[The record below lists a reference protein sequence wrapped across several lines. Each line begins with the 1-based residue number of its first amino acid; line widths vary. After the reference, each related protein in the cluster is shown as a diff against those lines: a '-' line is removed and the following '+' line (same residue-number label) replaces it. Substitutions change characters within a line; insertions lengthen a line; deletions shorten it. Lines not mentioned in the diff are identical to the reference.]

1 MRYAYDLHIHSA
13 LSPCAENDMTP
24 VTVVGQAV
32 LNGLHFV
39 AVSDHNAVGHAPV
52 ALRAGEEFGILA
64 VPAVEVQT
72 NEDIHLLCLFPDL
85 GSLEAFFAEI
95 PVSTRDNR
103 PDLFGDQLLLDE
115 DDNIVGTERR
125 MLLDSAAA
133 SSDEVFDLAAKH
145 GGAAVPAHIDRESNS
160 MLRIL
165 GDIPDKFA
173 TVELSTRSTEE
184 ERAYWSARKL
194 VIIDSDAHTLDA
206 VSEGECAGEIELEE
220 YSVAALV
227 RRIAEGRKE

>member
-1 MRYAYDLHIHSA
+1 
-13 LSPCAENDMTP
+13 
-24 VTVVGQAV
+24 
-32 LNGLHFV
+32 
-39 AVSDHNAVGHAPV
+39 
-52 ALRAGEEFGILA
+52 
-64 VPAVEVQT
+64 
-72 NEDIHLLCLFPDL
+72 
-85 GSLEAFFAEI
+85 
-95 PVSTRDNR
+95 
-103 PDLFGDQLLLDE
+103 
-115 DDNIVGTERR
+115 
-125 MLLDSAAA
+125 MLLDSAAV